1 MSSIEVLPDPC
12 PLPEHLAE
20 KKRHKLN
27 ARERII
33 YAPMSDVGGL
43 VYDKDATFVDIGPQT
58 SQDLQNPRVALLQD
72 LKALPSLGGAGDGV
86 DDFGSDDG
94 NDGGAFRLF
103 ADSNVW
109 TAEDVQNVTQEVRGA
124 VGWGGLWVV
133 FSRI

>member
-1 MSSIEVLPDPC
+1 MLPDPC

-58 SQDLQNPRVALLQD
+58 ANDLQNPRVALLQD
-72 LKALPSLGGAGDGV
+72 LKALPALGGTGD
-86 DDFGSDDG
+86 DLDAAHTDAAA

-109 TAEDVQNVTQEVRGA
+109 SAEDVQNVAQEV
-124 VGWGGLWVV
+124 
-133 FSRI
+133 